1 MKAKV
6 RYDKEV
12 DIMTIDTAPDIRVA
26 VSSSAEDG
34 LVADYGSEEAF
45 DLVGIEFW
53 AAGKHLAQFCALT
66 ESDVREAQRGASRFH
81 VKAAYDLEADI
92 LTVKSR
98 YEVAETVEAG
108 GGIVAYF
115 GYWDSSCEPCE
126 KCYDFV
132 GFELHNAS
140 ECLAP
145 YFKLNRAP
153 LSAAGGDCD

>member
-1 MKAKV
+1 MKATV
-6 RYDKEV
+6 RYDRKV
-12 DIMTIDTAPDIRVA
+12 DIMAIDTAPDIRAA

-34 LVADYGSEEAF
+34 LVADYGSEGGF

-53 AAGKHLAQFCALT
+53 AAGKHLAQFCA
-66 ESDVREAQRGASRFH
+66 SNEAEAVAAQGEASRFQ
-81 VKAAYDLEADI
+81 VSAAYDKKADI

-115 GYWDSSCEPCE
+115 GYWDSSCEPC
-126 KCYDFV
+126 KQCYDFV

-145 YFKLNRAP
+145 YFKLNRVP
-153 LSAAGGDCD
+153 LTVSGGDCD